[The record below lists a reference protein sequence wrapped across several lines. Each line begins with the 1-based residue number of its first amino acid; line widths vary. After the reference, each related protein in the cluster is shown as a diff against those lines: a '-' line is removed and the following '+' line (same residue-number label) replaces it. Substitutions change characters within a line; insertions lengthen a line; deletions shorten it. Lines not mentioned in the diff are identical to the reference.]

1 MPDSIQ
7 TLYNSILKERRRSPM
22 ASRTA
27 KLLSEG
33 TAKIA
38 KKLAE
43 EAVETGHEALLRRK
57 AATIAE
63 SADVLYN
70 LAVLWVDAG
79 IRPGDVWNEM
89 KRREEMLGIAEK
101 LPKDGQPLRPRK
113 RSKAAKSEKAE
124 RAVAPQRWALR
135 RSVRWLRLGHNRTN
149 SRI

>member
-7 TLYNSILKERRRSPM
+7 SLYMAILKERRRSPM

-33 TAKIA
+33 TVKIA

-43 EAVETGHEALLRRK
+43 EAVEVGHEAMLKRK
-57 AATIAE
+57 AAVIAE

-79 IRPGDVWNEM
+79 TRPADVWAEM
-89 KRREEMLGIAEK
+89 KRREAMLGIAEK
-101 LPKDGQPLRPRK
+101 LPKEGQPVRPRK
-113 RSKAAKSEKAE
+113 REKADKSAKE
-124 RAVAPQRWALR
+124 ARPVAPQRWALR
-135 RSVRWLRLGHNRTN
+135 RSVHWLRLGHNRTN